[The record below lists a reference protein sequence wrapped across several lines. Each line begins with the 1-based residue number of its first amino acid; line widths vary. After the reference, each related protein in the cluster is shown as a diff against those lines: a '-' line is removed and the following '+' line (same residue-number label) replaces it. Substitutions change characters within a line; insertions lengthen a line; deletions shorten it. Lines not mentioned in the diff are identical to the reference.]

1 MAKMKENKG
10 KALSVKDKGEFPRI
24 YRFITERNL
33 WVLLASIGLI
43 ALLVFVF
50 RDLQKEITRE
60 RQLSAARSMLNAK
73 IQSWRAVVQEY
84 PDYRDGYFTLATL
97 EYQKGDIVSAG
108 YDNKKALAIDP
119 NFKQGLVLERLL
131 QIRQIERW

>member
-1 MAKMKENKG
+1 MANKKLIANSKEQ
-10 KALSVKDKGEFPRI
+10 KASTLFPRI

-43 ALLVFVF
+43 ALLVLIFQN
-50 RDLQKEITRE
+50 LQKAIADE
-60 RQLSAARSMLNAK
+60 RQLAAARSSLNAK
-73 IQSWRAVVQEY
+73 IQSWRAVVQKY

-108 YDNKKALAIDP
+108 YDNKKALALDA